1 MKQRIDYLDIAKGIA
16 FLLVIWC
23 HSVAFSDIAGVKS
36 QEIHFLRE
44 NGIWYS
50 YFFIPTFFV
59 VSGFF
64 INTNKPLVSFL
75 WQNIKSLVL
84 GVVGIGFLNALI
96 LKTVTFHPL
105 GIYEYIRHI
114 FMLDNILKF
123 WGAWFIG
130 AIFTARII
138 YYIFARVSINGIM
151 LASLL
156 LLVAIG
162 GGILERCSLPNII
175 WHQQGM
181 VLSIFI
187 WIGTQLK
194 KYDLSMKKY
203 LILGGIY
210 IISFIVMQP
219 FGLNTIDSFCS
230 IRQTPDIYHLPL
242 SIYMGT
248 LGTCLI
254 LGVSKAIGNC
264 TVLSFIGINSTVWY
278 IVNGCT
284 SFGIKVARRCVSIDS
299 WLDTA
304 IYLVIVISIVLI
316 YSTLFTFLINQKFI
330 RIFKGDTQDF
340 KWVCIKNTD
349 K

>member
-16 FLLVIWC
+16 FLLVIYC
-23 HSVAFSDIAGVKS
+23 HSVAFSDIEGVNS
-36 QEIHFLRE
+36 QEIRFLRE
-44 NGIWYS
+44 NGIWYF

-64 INTNKPLVSFL
+64 VNTKKPFVTFL
-75 WQNIKSLVL
+75 WQNFKLLVL
-84 GVVGIGFLNALI
+84 GAIGIRFLNSLIVNTVAL
-96 LKTVTFHPL
+96 HPL
-105 GIYEYIRHI
+105 GIIDYIRDTFI
-114 FMLDNILKF
+114 LDNILKF
-123 WGAWFIG
+123 WGLWFLG

-138 YYIFARVSINGIM
+138 YFVIARVSKSEIV
-151 LASLL
+151 LAFLFFFF
-156 LLVAIG
+156 AIG

-175 WHQQGM
+175 WYQQGM
-181 VLSIFI
+181 VLSLFI
-187 WIGTQLK
+187 YIGTQLK
-194 KYDLSMKKY
+194 KFDLTMRQL
-203 LILGGIY
+203 LILGGLY
-210 IISFIVMQP
+210 VVSFIVLQP
-219 FGLNTIDSFCS
+219 LGLNTIDSFCS
-230 IRQTPDIYHLPL
+230 MYHTPDIYHLPL
-242 SIYMGT
+242 SIYMGI

-254 LGVSKAIGNC
+254 LGVSKAIGKC
-264 TVLSFIGINSTVWY
+264 MALSFIGINSTVWY

-330 RIFKGDTQDF
+330 RILKGDTQDF
-340 KWVCIKNTD
+340 KRIHIKNAD

>member
-1 MKQRIDYLDIAKGIA
+1 
-16 FLLVIWC
+16 
-23 HSVAFSDIAGVKS
+23 
-36 QEIHFLRE
+36 
-44 NGIWYS
+44 
-50 YFFIPTFFV
+50 
-59 VSGFF
+59 
-64 INTNKPLVSFL
+64 
-75 WQNIKSLVL
+75 
-84 GVVGIGFLNALI
+84 
-96 LKTVTFHPL
+96 
-105 GIYEYIRHI
+105 
-114 FMLDNILKF
+114 
-123 WGAWFIG
+123 
-130 AIFTARII
+130 
-138 YYIFARVSINGIM
+138 
-151 LASLL
+151 
-156 LLVAIG
+156 
-162 GGILERCSLPNII
+162 
-175 WHQQGM
+175 M

-187 WIGTQLK
+187 LIGTQLK

-219 FGLNTIDSFCS
+219 FGLNTIDSYCS
-230 IRQTPDIYHLPL
+230 IRQTPDIYHLPF

-254 LGVSKAIGNC
+254 LGVSKAIGKC